1 MLADAAATALLA
13 LAALTPV
20 LADLAAA
27 ALLALLAPSAVFA
40 DDGVDHCCQ
49 VAAVARGARSRNQ
62 RAQIALGVIH
72 PTALSRLTS
81 ALFHGSHTLG
91 YREFAVRVAM
101 KLDIAAVGLC
111 GTYLLVI
118 MPAECRPYCQ
128 RLMLLCACT
137 WLATFSW
144 GGRGLATSWPYNPT
158 QSLIHAVGIAVHTR
172 AAEALCALPA
182 RAGQPP
188 GVEGSGIVS

>member
-1 MLADAAATALLA
+1 MEFELTGYNDATRLPRHSINLVTGTG
-13 LAALTPV
+13 AALYLCCCVWTCPSHQLMRWLV
-20 LADLAAA
+20 
-27 ALLALLAPSAVFA
+27 AL
-40 DDGVDHCCQ
+40 
-49 VAAVARGARSRNQ
+49 VA
-62 RAQIALGVIH
+62 
-72 PTALSRLTS
+72 LTS